1 MYATA
6 RAGATLARV
15 SGAVEPRMIHAMH
28 APLPTSI
35 LIVAVGLSLT
45 GCGTGSHNPSFNLA
59 ATDARKALRE
69 MRESPRPLQRPVVV
83 LDGLGPPVASWLL
96 VDQVRRATGGHRRDV
111 VGVTF
116 AFSGSFADCRR
127 RLIDVVERHF
137 PGDDPHFTR
146 EVDVVAVSMGGV
158 VARYAAAPEPAARGK
173 RLKIARLFTIG
184 SPHAG
189 AELAALPPV
198 LGRLQLDLR
207 ERSPFLRALS
217 RRETSARYELYP
229 YVRLGDCIVGDAN
242 AAPAGVTPLWLPNL
256 PLEDAHLSAWADPR
270 IVADIARRLRGET
283 PFATLPS
290 RPLPRG

>member
-1 MYATA
+1 MYPCPL
-6 RAGATLARV
+6 RALLVIA
-15 SGAVEPRMIHAMH
+15 AV
-28 APLPTSI
+28 
-35 LIVAVGLSLT
+35 VSLT
-45 GCGTGSHNPSFNLA
+45 GCGGATKNPSFDLA

-96 VDQVRRATGGHRRDV
+96 AEQVRRATGGGRRDV

-116 AFSGSFADCRR
+116 AFSGSFAECRR
-127 RLIDVVERHF
+127 RVVDAVERHF
-137 PGDDPHFTR
+137 PSDDPYFTR

-184 SPHAG
+184 SPHTG
-189 AELAALPPV
+189 AEMAALPPV
-198 LGRLQLDLR
+198 LGQLQLDLR
-207 ERSPFLRALS
+207 ERSPFLRALA
-217 RRETSARYELYP
+217 RREVPVDYELYP

-256 PLEDAHLSAWADPR
+256 PLEDAHLSAWTDPR
-270 IVADIARRLRGET
+270 IVADIARRLRGEA
-283 PFATLPS
+283 PFATLPPQ
-290 RPLPRG
+290 PLPRG